1 MNLIFLDI
9 DGVLNSVEG
18 SDEILFDM
26 EVTKLK
32 LLKQLTIDTNSQI
45 VVISDWRYSSRQRK
59 QLLEAFNKYQIPIH
73 GMLRDPS
80 VDDEEDNRGKQ
91 IQDYLESHRDIID
104 KIVILD
110 DNDDGILELFHEDF
124 IKTNKFYGLDESI
137 VNKVKEVF
145 KNN

>member
-9 DGVLNSVEG
+9 DGVLNSIEG
-18 SDEILFDM
+18 SDEVLFDM

-32 LLKQLTIDTNSQI
+32 LLKQLTIDTNSQ
-45 VVISDWRYSSRQRK
+45 VVIISDWRYSSRQRK

-124 IKTNKFYGLDESI
+124 IKTNKFYGLDENI